1 MTDGPR
7 NLGDVMGDR
16 RLSDEVAIF
25 SADPEEGVREW
36 RCHEIEAGTL
46 AYAALLQRRGIQPGS
61 TVGLFSKNSV
71 HNLMAYQGIMRAGCV
86 CVPVNIRQPAG
97 IIRYICDDA
106 EIRFAFTDETAHSLI
121 PESIERVRLGAVET
135 EGAAPP
141 LPRVDERSTALIL
154 YTSGSTGRPKGVVLS
169 HCSQLSMIDAVTGG
183 TESRLFAGQRGIVV
197 APMFHMNALVFIASF
212 LKGGGSIV
220 LMPKFDAARFAD
232 AIGTYGVRVITGVPT
247 MIAMLHAAWREIG
260 KPVFAQVNT
269 VYIGSAPVTE
279 AIVEQA
285 LEMMPNASVL
295 NSYGTTETGGG
306 LFGPHP
312 DGLDRPPTSVGFPGG
327 HVELRLDGDGALFV
341 RAPSMM
347 ARYLNLPEL
356 TASRLRDGWFNTGDL
371 FERDDN
377 GFFFFKG
384 RADDMFVCSGENI
397 YPGEVEQAIESS
409 PRVVQAAVVPVP
421 DAIRGQMPVAFVVAA
436 DGKVSEREVQDH
448 VRANAA
454 PYLYPRRVWFVNALP
469 LASTTK
475 IDRREMMRRAESLIA
490 AENNPAATRTRKEP
504 QSYRERVY
512 GKRTRRPD
520 QGIDVP

>member
-1 MTDGPR
+1 MTGQHR

-16 RLSDEVAIF
+16 RLSGDVAIISF
-25 SADPEEGVREW
+25 DPDEGVREW
-36 RCHEIEAGTL
+36 RCREIEAGTV
-46 AYAALLQRRGIQPGS
+46 AYAALIRRRGIEPGS

-86 CVPVNIRQPAG
+86 CVIVNIRQPIT

-106 EIRFAFTDETAHSLI
+106 NIRFAFTDGHAHALI
-121 PESIERVRLGAVET
+121 PEGIEQVRLGAIEA
-135 EGAAPP
+135 ESSAPP
-141 LPRVDERSTALIL
+141 LPQVDQHSTALIL

-169 HCSQLSMIDAVTGG
+169 HVSQLSMVDAVTGG
-183 TESRLFAGQRGIVV
+183 TDSRLFAGQRGIVV

-212 LKGGGSIV
+212 LKGGGSIL
-220 LMPKFDAARFAD
+220 LMPKFEAAGFAD
-232 AIGTYGVRVITGVPT
+232 AIGTHGVNVITGVPT
-247 MIAMLHAAWREIG
+247 MIAMLHSTWRDIG
-260 KPVFAQVNT
+260 RPLFTSVNT

-279 AIVEQA
+279 AIVEQS
-285 LEMMPNASVL
+285 LEMMPNARVI

-312 DGLDRPPTSVGFPGG
+312 DGIDRPPTSVGYPGE
-327 HVELRLDGDGALFV
+327 HVEMRLDDDGALVV

-347 ARYLNLPEL
+347 TGYLNLPEL
-356 TASRLRDGWFNTGDL
+356 TANRLNDGWFNTGDL
-371 FERDDN
+371 FERDEN

-409 PRVVQAAVVPVP
+409 PRIVQAAVVPVP
-421 DAIRGQMPVAFVVAA
+421 DAIRGQMPVAFAVAA
-436 DGKVSEREVQDH
+436 EGPVSEREVQDH

-454 PYLYPRRVWFVNALP
+454 PHLYPRRVWFVDALP

-475 IDRREMMRRAESLIA
+475 IDRRKLMQRAESLVA
-490 AENNPAATRTRKEP
+490 ANGNHANAPAH
-504 QSYRERVY
+504 
-512 GKRTRRPD
+512 
-520 QGIDVP
+520 

>member
-1 MTDGPR
+1 MTDGFR

-25 SADPEEGVREW
+25 SVDPKEGVREW

-46 AYAALLQRRGIQPGS
+46 AYAALLLRRGIQPGS

-97 IIRYICDDA
+97 IIRYICNDA
-106 EIRFAFTDETAHSLI
+106 EIRFAFTDKTAEALI
-121 PESIERVRLGAVET
+121 PEGIEQVRLGTVET
-135 EGAAPP
+135 AGQAPP
-141 LPRVDERSTALIL
+141 LPQADERSTALIL

-169 HCSQLSMIDAVTGG
+169 HYSQLSMIDAVTGG
-183 TESRLFAGQRGIVV
+183 AESRLFDGQRGIVV

-220 LMPKFDAARFAD
+220 LMPKFDAAQFAD

-306 LFGPHP
+306 LFGAHP
-312 DGLDRPPTSVGFPGG
+312 DGLARPPTSVGYPGR
-327 HVELRLDGDGALFV
+327 HVALRLDDEGSLVV

-347 ARYLNLPEL
+347 TGYRKLPEL
-356 TASRLRDGWFNTGDL
+356 TASRLKDGWFNTGDL
-371 FERDDN
+371 FERDEN
-377 GFFFFKG
+377 GFFYFKG

-409 PRVVQAAVVPVP
+409 PKVVQAAVVPVP

-436 DGKVSEREVQDH
+436 DGQVSEREVQDH
-448 VRANAA
+448 VGSNAA
-454 PYLYPRRVWFVNALP
+454 PYLYPRRVWFVDALP

-475 IDRREMMRRAESLIA
+475 IDRRELMRRAESLVA
-490 AENNPAATRTRKEP
+490 AGGNAVGTPTR
-504 QSYRERVY
+504 RER
-512 GKRTRRPD
+512 RTAGRE
-520 QGIDVP
+520 

>member
-1 MTDGPR
+1 MTDSPR

-16 RLSDEVAIF
+16 RLSDEVAIV
-25 SADPEEGVREW
+25 SVDADEGVREW

-46 AYAALLQRRGIQPGS
+46 AYADLLQRRGIEPGS

-106 EIRFAFTDETAHSLI
+106 QIRFAFTDGTARSPI
-121 PESIERVRLGAVET
+121 REGIEQVRLGSLEAE
-135 EGAAPP
+135 ADAPP
-141 LPRVDERSTALIL
+141 LPRVDEQSTALIL

-169 HCSQLSMIDAVTGG
+169 HFSQLSMIDAVTGG

-212 LKGGGSIV
+212 LKGGGSLV

-232 AIGTYGVRVITGVPT
+232 AIGTYGVNVITGVPT
-247 MIAMLHAAWREIG
+247 MIAMLHAAWRDIG
-260 KPVFAQVNT
+260 KPVFAEVNT
-269 VYIGSAPVTE
+269 VYIGSAPVTR
-279 AIVEQA
+279 AIVEQS
-285 LEMMPNASVL
+285 LEMMPNAQVL

-312 DGLDRPPTSVGFPGG
+312 DGLERPPTSVGYPGV
-327 HVELRLDGDGALFV
+327 HVELLLDGDGALVV

-347 ARYLNLPEL
+347 SRYLNLPDL

-371 FERDDN
+371 FERDEN

-409 PRVVQAAVVPVP
+409 TKVVQAAVVPVP

-436 DGKVSEREVQDH
+436 DGKVSERDVQDH
-448 VRANAA
+448 VRSNAA
-454 PYLYPRRVWFVNALP
+454 PYLYPRRVWFVDALP

-475 IDRREMMRRAESLIA
+475 IDRRELMHRAEALVA
-490 AENNPAATRTRKEP
+490 ADGNPSKKRGDTR
-504 QSYRERVY
+504 
-512 GKRTRRPD
+512 
-520 QGIDVP
+520 